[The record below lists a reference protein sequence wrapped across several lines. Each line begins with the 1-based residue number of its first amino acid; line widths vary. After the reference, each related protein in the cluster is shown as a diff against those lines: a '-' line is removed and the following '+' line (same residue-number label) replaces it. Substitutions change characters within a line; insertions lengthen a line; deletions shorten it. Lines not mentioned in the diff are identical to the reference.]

1 MKNDMS
7 KIYTCELVKEL
18 EKREGVDYVIV
29 EPYEEKTIKVE
40 GPAIVLIVID

>member
-7 KIYTCELVKEL
+7 QIYTCDIVKEL

-29 EPYEEKTIKVE
+29 DPYEVKKIEVE